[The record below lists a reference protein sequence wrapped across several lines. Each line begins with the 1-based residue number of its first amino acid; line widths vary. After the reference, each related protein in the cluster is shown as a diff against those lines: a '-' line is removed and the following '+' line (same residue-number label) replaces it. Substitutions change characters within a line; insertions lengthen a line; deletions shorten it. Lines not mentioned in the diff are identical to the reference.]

1 MSERAVWLERRYQTV
16 VDGSLKSVRAIWY
29 APEPRGV
36 DWACPFLIEGEGFE
50 PDVREAWG
58 VDAVQALLLAMQAVS
73 GRLYIHEPPIFWHD
87 PDDDLGLPVSEP
99 IADLR
104 DARTK

>member
-1 MSERAVWLERRYQTV
+1 MSGRNVWLERRYRTGFE
-16 VDGSLKSVRAIWY
+16 GSPKTVRAIWY

-36 DWACPFLIEGEGFE
+36 DWICPFLIEGEGFE
-50 PDVREAWG
+50 PVVREAWG

-73 GRLYIHEPPIFWHD
+73 SRLYIHEPPIYWHR